1 MIDDT
6 GLVPSPTWVGEPD
19 RFALLVCKWLGVGN
33 LAALGIKIRDVK
45 RASGNLSLESL
56 LKFETDFGLVD

>member
-1 MIDDT
+1 M
-6 GLVPSPTWVGEPD
+6 LFRSEPD
-19 RFALLVCKWLGVGN
+19 WFALLVCKWLGVGN